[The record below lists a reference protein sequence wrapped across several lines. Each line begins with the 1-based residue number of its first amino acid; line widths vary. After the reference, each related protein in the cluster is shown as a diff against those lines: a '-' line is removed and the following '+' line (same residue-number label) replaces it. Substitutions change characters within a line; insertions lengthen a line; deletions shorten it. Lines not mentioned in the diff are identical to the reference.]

1 MITEHFDMTLSEKL
15 SLIGQ
20 VFLKIGWNFLPIIII
35 AVVAGIV
42 IHKQEQSGRNYK
54 SRK

>member
-20 VFLKIGWNFLPIIII
+20 VFLKIGWNFLPFIVV
-35 AVVAGIV
+35 AVVIGYICY
-42 IHKQEQSGRNYK
+42 KQEQAGRSYK
-54 SRK
+54 SRR